1 MGEIAEPNIIP
12 DQIADDTA
20 VQKNNPRQKRKHLIK
35 SKYLKLY
42 TALGITA
49 TAVFLLYFAVG
60 FYYQKVFFP
69 FTTIN
74 DIDVSGL
81 TPEKAQELL
90 NSSAAEY
97 ILTIVE
103 DGDHTEQISGSDIGL
118 YAEDDNRLQDIVDSQ
133 NILSWGPQSLRE
145 KKYSLDMAYD
155 EQMLLSAV
163 NTLSCMDK
171 RNWVSPENAY
181 ITYVK
186 GEGYKIVPEIPGS
199 EILTGTFLEAAAAA
213 IDHLDDTLSLRDAGV
228 YRSPDISCDDA
239 VLNEQ
244 FARLQPY
251 SDMTVTYQFGSR
263 TEILDSSTLSEWI
276 SLDKNGRL
284 QVDEE
289 AAAEFVKGL
298 AKKYNTAYSPKT
310 LETSYGE
317 TVTIKG
323 GFYGWQIDRAAET
336 EDLLQ
341 IIRDGKSV
349 TREPDYL
356 LSAAT
361 HDGADYGDT
370 YVEINL
376 TAQHLFYYKDGE
388 LLIESDFVSGN
399 PSKGNA
405 TPAGAYAITYT
416 ERNATL
422 KGQNYRTPVSYWM
435 PFNGNIGMHDSSWRS
450 SFGGTIYQT
459 NGSHGCINLPPAV
472 AKTIFENIEKGIPVL
487 CYHLGGTGQT
497 SGTSSSE
504 KTASENNPAQ
514 SQEPGE
520 GEVPDGTQ
528 PLPGEGEVPIDTQPL
543 PDGTEAPADTQPVPD
558 NAGTPTGTQPAPDGT
573 GAPTDTQPV
582 PEEGAPSASPEGNT
596 MPPADPI
603 PSA

>member
-1 MGEIAEPNIIP
+1 MGEIAETSTVQN
-12 DQIADDTA
+12 QITDDTA
-20 VQKNNPRQKRKHLIK
+20 TQESQPKQKRKHFFK
-35 SKYLKLY
+35 SRHLKLY
-42 TALGITA
+42 IALSA
-49 TAVFLLYFAVG
+49 TAAAVLLLYFAIG

-74 DIDVSGL
+74 DVDVSGL

-97 ILTIVE
+97 ILTIIE
-103 DGDHTEQISGSDIGL
+103 DGDRTEQISGSDIGL
-118 YAEDDNRLQDIVDSQ
+118 YAEEDSRLQDIVNSQ
-133 NILSWGPQSLRE
+133 NIFAWGPQSLHE
-145 KKYSLDMAYD
+145 KKYSLDMVYD
-155 EQMLLSAV
+155 EQMFLSAV
-163 NTLSCMDK
+163 NALACMDK
-171 RNWVSPENAY
+171 RNWTSPENAY

-199 EILTGTFLEAAAAA
+199 EILTDTFLDAAAAA

-228 YRSPDISCDDA
+228 YKSPDISCDNT

-244 FARLQPY
+244 FAKLQPY
-251 SDMTVTYQFGSR
+251 SDMTVTYQFDSQ
-263 TEILDSSTLSEWI
+263 TEILDSGTLSEWI
-276 SLDKNGRL
+276 SLDKNGKL
-284 QVDEE
+284 QIDEE
-289 AAAEFVKGL
+289 AAAEFVKDL

-356 LSAAT
+356 LSAAS

-399 PSKGNA
+399 PSRGNA

-435 PFNGNIGMHDSSWRS
+435 PFNGNIGMHDSTWRS
-450 SFGGTIYQT
+450 SYGGTIYQT

-504 KTASENNPAQ
+504 KATSENNPAQ

-520 GEVPDGTQ
+520 GEIPDGTQ
-528 PLPGEGEVPIDTQPL
+528 PLPGEGEVPADTQPL
-543 PDGTEAPADTQPVPD
+543 PDNAGAPADTQP
-558 NAGTPTGTQPAPDGT
+558 APDGAA
-573 GAPTDTQPV
+573 APVDTQPV
-582 PEEGAPSASPEGNT
+582 PGEAAPPASPEGNT
-596 MPPADPI
+596 MPPAEPI